1 MEEDTGTEGMV
12 VDTEGMVVDTEGMVV
27 DTEGMVVVATEGMVV
42 VATEDMVAV
51 DMEEVIKEAAPMAAV
66 VQITEEAAKGA
77 ALMLARLSKLKLT
90 PNVAFCIYSWH
101 VS

>member
-1 MEEDTGTEGMV
+1 MEEDTEGKEGMEV
-12 VDTEGMVVDTEGMVV
+12 G
-27 DTEGMVVVATEGMVV
+27 TEGMVVVATEGMVV
-42 VATEDMVAV
+42 ATEDTVVVATAVTV

-66 VQITEEAAKGA
+66 VQIITEEAAKGA